1 MTSAK
6 IVARTKEDFTVQITV
21 SYGGSMLSVEEIIQ
35 EKLNE
40 AGTLMTG
47 EVLERFDTDGSPI
60 LLGGSKW
67 TSKGKVAKP
76 YQTPYGEV
84 MIERHVYQSS
94 GGGRIFCPL
103 EREARIILT
112 ATPRFAKVLSSKY
125 SEMGSSR
132 VIKDLESNH
141 GRSVARSFVQNVVE
155 GIGAVAFAKEE
166 DWHYKLP
173 ALEKPVARIAVGLDG
188 TCMLLTEEGYRQA
201 MVGTLALYD
210 RRGERQH
217 TIYTAAAPEYGRA
230 TFLARLEQEI
240 ACLKAAFPQAQYVGL
255 ADGAKENWDFLNA
268 HTDTQLLD
276 FWHAVGYL
284 RRAAEV
290 HFKGKKQTQARETW
304 LEEACHDLKHKPGAA
319 NRLLRE
325 FKSWQTDPG
334 LATEDRQELD
344 QVVTYF
350 QNHKAQ
356 MNYAHALQQ
365 HLPIGSGVTEAACKV
380 LVKQRLCGVGMKWG
394 GRGAA
399 VVLSLRALNYTSGRW
414 DQFWN
419 KIDRYGFPLAA

>member
-1 MTSAK
+1 MASAK

-103 EREARIILT
+103 EQEARIILT
-112 ATPRFAKVLSSKY
+112 ATPRFAKVLASKY

-132 VIKDLESNH
+132 VIRDLDSNH
-141 GRSVARSFVQNVVE
+141 GRSVARSFVQNVCD
-155 GIGAVAFAKEE
+155 GMGAVAFAKEE

-173 ALEKPVARIAVGLDG
+173 ALEKPVATIAVGLDG
-188 TCMLLTEEGYRQA
+188 TCMLLTDEGYRQA
-201 MVGTLALYD
+201 MVGTVVLYD

-217 TIYTAAAPEYGRA
+217 TMYTAAVPEYGKA
-230 TFLARLEQEI
+230 TFFARLEQEI
-240 ACLKAAFPQAQYVGL
+240 ASVKA
-255 ADGAKENWDFLNA
+255 
-268 HTDTQLLD
+268 
-276 FWHAVGYL
+276 
-284 RRAAEV
+284 
-290 HFKGKKQTQARETW
+290 
-304 LEEACHDLKHKPGAA
+304 
-319 NRLLRE
+319 
-325 FKSWQTDPG
+325 
-334 LATEDRQELD
+334 
-344 QVVTYF
+344 
-350 QNHKAQ
+350 
-356 MNYAHALQQ
+356 
-365 HLPIGSGVTEAACKV
+365 
-380 LVKQRLCGVGMKWG
+380 
-394 GRGAA
+394 
-399 VVLSLRALNYTSGRW
+399 
-414 DQFWN
+414 
-419 KIDRYGFPLAA
+419 GFS

>member
-1 MTSAK
+1 MVSAQ
-6 IVARTKEDFTVQITV
+6 IVARTQENFTVQITV
-21 SYGGSMLSVEEIIQ
+21 PYGESMLRAEEIIQ
-35 EKLNE
+35 AKLNE
-40 AGTLMTG
+40 AGTLMSG

-60 LLGGSKW
+60 MVGGRKW

-84 MIERHVYQSS
+84 VIERHVYQSS

-103 EREARIILT
+103 ERGARIILT
-112 ATPRFAKVLSSKY
+112 ATPRFAKILSSKY

-132 VIKDLESNH
+132 VIEDLASNH
-141 GRSVARSFVQNVVE
+141 GRKVARSFVQNVVD

-173 ALEKPVARIAVGLDG
+173 ALEKPVATIAVGLDG

-201 MVGTLALYD
+201 MVGTLVFYD

-217 TIYTAAAPEYGRA
+217 TIYTAAAPEYGKA

-240 ACLKAAFPQAQYVGL
+240 ARVKAAFPQAHYVGL
-255 ADGAKENWDFLNA
+255 ADGAKENWEFLNR

-276 FWHAVGYL
+276 FWHAAGYL
-284 RRAAEV
+284 GRAAEV
-290 HFKGKKQTQARETW
+290 RFAGKKQTQAKETW
-304 LEEACHDLKHKPGAA
+304 LDAACHDLKHKPGAA
-319 NRLLRE
+319 HRLLRE
-325 FKSWQTDPG
+325 IKSWQADTTLSSEG
-334 LATEDRQELD
+334 RQALE

-350 QNHKAQ
+350 RNHKAQ
-356 MNYAHALQQ
+356 MSYAQALEH
-365 HLPIGSGVTEAACKV
+365 HLPIGSGVTEAACKG
-380 LVKQRLCGVGMKWG
+380 LVKQRLCGAGMKWG

-399 VVLSLRALNYTSGRW
+399 VVLSLRALNYTPGRW

>member
-1 MTSAK
+1 M
-6 IVARTKEDFTVQITV
+6 
-21 SYGGSMLSVEEIIQ
+21 GG
-35 EKLNE
+35 
-40 AGTLMTG
+40 
-47 EVLERFDTDGSPI
+47 
-60 LLGGSKW
+60 
-67 TSKGKVAKP
+67 
-76 YQTPYGEV
+76 
-84 MIERHVYQSS
+84 
-94 GGGRIFCPL
+94 
-103 EREARIILT
+103 
-112 ATPRFAKVLSSKY
+112 
-125 SEMGSSR
+125 
-132 VIKDLESNH
+132 
-141 GRSVARSFVQNVVE
+141 VARSFVQNVVD

-276 FWHAVGYL
+276 FWYAVGYL

-334 LATEDRQELD
+334 LSTEDRQELD

-380 LVKQRLCGVGMKWG
+380 LVNSGCAGRGMKWG

>member
-1 MTSAK
+1 MTLAQ
-6 IVARTKEDFTVQITV
+6 IVARTKDDFTVQVTV
-21 SYGGSMLSVEEIIQ
+21 PYGESMLSVEEIIQ

-60 LLGGSKW
+60 MLGGSKW

-84 MIERHVYQSS
+84 VIERHVYQSS

-112 ATPRFAKVLSSKY
+112 ATPRFAKMLSAKY

-132 VIKDLESNH
+132 VIEDLESNH
-141 GRSVARSFVQNVVE
+141 GRRVARSFVQNVCD
-155 GIGAVAFAKEE
+155 GIGAVVFAKEE
-166 DWHYKLP
+166 DWHYQLP
-173 ALEKPVARIAVGLDG
+173 ALEKPVATIAVGLDG

-201 MVGTLALYD
+201 MVGTLTLYD

-217 TIYTAAAPEYGRA
+217 TIYTAAVPEYGKA
-230 TFLARLEQEI
+230 TFLARLDQEI
-240 ACLKAAFPQAQYVGL
+240 ARVKAAFPQAQYVGL
-255 ADGAKENWDFLNA
+255 ADGAKENWEFLNL
-268 HTDTQLLD
+268 HPDTQLLD
-276 FWHAVGYL
+276 FWHATGYL
-284 RRAAEV
+284 GRAAEV
-290 HFKGKKQTQARETW
+290 RFPGKKQTQAKECW
-304 LEEACHDLKHKPGAA
+304 LEAACQDLKHRPGTA

-325 FKSWQTDPG
+325 FKSWQANPG
-334 LATEDRQELD
+334 LSTEDRQALD

-350 QNHKAQ
+350 QNHKTQ
-356 MNYAHALQQ
+356 MNYAQALE
-365 HLPIGSGVTEAACKV
+365 HNLPIGSGVTEAACKV
-380 LVKQRLCGVGMKWG
+380 LVKQRLGGAGMKWG

-399 VVLSLRALNYTSGRW
+399 VVLSLRALNYTPGRW

>member
-1 MTSAK
+1 MTSAQ
-6 IVARTKEDFTVQITV
+6 IVARTKDDFTVQITV
-21 SYGGSMLSVEEIIQ
+21 PYEGSMLSVEEIIQ

-40 AGTLMTG
+40 AGTLMSG

-60 LLGGSKW
+60 MLGGSKW

-84 MIERHVYQSS
+84 VIERHVYQSS
-94 GGGRIFCPL
+94 GGGKIFCPL

-132 VIKDLESNH
+132 VIKDLASNH
-141 GRSVARSFVQNVVE
+141 GRGVARSFVQNVVD
-155 GIGAVAFAKEE
+155 GIGAVVFAKEE
-166 DWHYKLP
+166 
-173 ALEKPVARIAVGLDG
+173 
-188 TCMLLTEEGYRQA
+188 Q
-201 MVGTLALYD
+201 
-210 RRGERQH
+210 RQH
-217 TIYTAAAPEYGRA
+217 TIYTAAAPDYGKA
-230 TFLARLEQEI
+230 TFLARLEDEI
-240 ACLKAAFPQAQYVGL
+240 ARVKAASPQAQYVGF
-255 ADGAKENWDFLNA
+255 ADGARENWEFLNR

-276 FWHAVGYL
+276 FWHAAGYL
-284 RRAAEV
+284 GRAAEV
-290 HFKGKKQTQARETW
+290 RFPGKKQTQAKETW
-304 LEEACHDLKHKPGAA
+304 LENTCHDLKHRPGAA
-319 NRLLRE
+319 HRLLRE
-325 FKSWQTDPG
+325 FKTWQTEAK
-334 LATEDRQELD
+334 LSTEDRQALE

-356 MNYAHALQQ
+356 MNYAQALEH

-380 LVKQRLCGVGMKWG
+380 LVKQRLGGVGMKWG

-399 VVLSLRALNYTSGRW
+399 VVLSLRALHYTPGRW

>member
-1 MTSAK
+1 
-6 IVARTKEDFTVQITV
+6 VP
-21 SYGGSMLSVEEIIQ
+21 YGESMLAVKEVIQ
-35 EKLNE
+35 ERLND

-60 LLGGSKW
+60 MLGGSKW

-84 MIERHVYQSS
+84 VIERHVYQSS
-94 GGGRIFCPL
+94 RGGRLFCPL

-141 GRSVARSFVQNVVE
+141 GRGVARSFVQKVVD
-155 GIGAVAFAKEE
+155 GMGAVAFAKEE

-173 ALEKPVARIAVGLDG
+173 ALEKPVHTIAVGLDG
-188 TCMLLTEEGYRQA
+188 TCVLLTDEGYRQA
-201 MVGTLALYD
+201 MVGTLVLYD

-217 TIYTAAAPEYGRA
+217 TIYTAAAPEYGKA
-230 TFLARLEQEI
+230 TFLARLENEI
-240 ACLKAAFPQAQYVGL
+240 ARVKVTFPQAQYIGL
-255 ADGAKENWDFLNA
+255 ADGAKENWEFLNR
-268 HTDTQLLD
+268 HTDTHLLD
-276 FWHAVGYL
+276 FWHAAGYL
-284 RRAAEV
+284 GRAAEV
-290 HFKGKKQTQARETW
+290 RFAGKKQTQAKETW
-304 LEEACHDLKHKPGAA
+304 LEEACHDLKHKLGTA

-325 FKSWQTDPG
+325 FKTWQTEAK
-334 LATEDRQELD
+334 LSTEDRQELE
-344 QVVTYF
+344 QGVTYF
-350 QNHKAQ
+350 RNHKAQ
-356 MNYAHALQQ
+356 MSYAQALEQ
-365 HLPIGSGVTEAACKV
+365 HLPIGSGMTEAACKG
-380 LVKQRLCGVGMKWG
+380 LVKQRLGGAGMKWG

-399 VVLSLRALNYTSGRW
+399 VVLSLRALNYTPGRW